1 MTHTHLLAAFDVGG
15 SKTDSVLFNERGE
28 ILARVKGAGG
38 NPLERGIDNAA
49 AHYAAILNELFVKGT
64 GDEVTPIDA
73 LYGAVA
79 AKEYFGSGLE
89 DRLTALLPRVRR
101 IRVEGDGCALISG
114 MLGHRDGACMIC
126 GTGSSVYIRQG
137 DEYSHIGGWGHLI
150 DTCGSGYM
158 LGRLAIRAACR
169 AYDGR
174 GEQTVLCELLEKQC
188 GEPVWEHFIELYRG
202 ERPYI
207 ATFAHTVFEARA
219 MGDPI
224 ACAIFDEGARDLA
237 EIAHAAARRLGKP
250 FDLVLNGGIFAA
262 FPEYARA
269 VGALCPPQVNI
280 VYSDVPPIYGGAVEA
295 MYEIGLD
302 CSDDFRDRF
311 LAGLQK

>member
-1 MTHTHLLAAFDVGG
+1 MAYKHLLAAFDVGG

-28 ILARVKGAGG
+28 ILARVKGEGG

-49 AHYAAILNELFVKGT
+49 AHYAAILNKLFLEGT
-64 GDEVTPIDA
+64 GDETAPIDA

-89 DRLTALLPRVRR
+89 DRLSVLLPRVRR
-101 IRVEGDGCALISG
+101 LRIEGDGCALISG

-137 DEYSHIGGWGHLI
+137 DDYCHIGGWGHLI

-174 GEQTVLCELLEKQC
+174 GEQTMLCDLLEKQC
-188 GEPVWEHFIELYRG
+188 GEPIWEHFIELYRG

-219 MGDPI
+219 MGDPV
-224 ACAIFDEGARDLA
+224 ASAIFDEGARDLA

-250 FDLVLNGGIFAA
+250 FDLVLNGGIFTA
-262 FPEYARA
+262 FSEYARA
-269 VGALCPPQVNI
+269 VGALCPPRVNI

-295 MYEIGLD
+295 MYEIGQI
-302 CSDDFRDRF
+302 CEGDFRATF
-311 LAGLQK
+311 LEGLG

>member
-1 MTHTHLLAAFDVGG
+1 MAYKHLLAAFDVGG

-28 ILARVKGAGG
+28 ILARVKGEGG

-49 AHYAAILNELFVKGT
+49 AHYAAILNKLFLEGT
-64 GDEVTPIDA
+64 GDETAPIDA

-89 DRLTALLPRVRR
+89 DRLSVLLPHVRR
-101 IRVEGDGCALISG
+101 LRIEGDGCALISG

-137 DEYSHIGGWGHLI
+137 DDYCHIGGWGHLI

-174 GEQTVLCELLEKQC
+174 GEQTVLCDLLEKQC
-188 GEPVWEHFIELYRG
+188 GEPIWEHFIELYRG

-219 MGDPI
+219 MGDPV
-224 ACAIFDEGARDLA
+224 ASAIFDEGARDLA
-237 EIAHAAARRLGKP
+237 EIAHAARR
-250 FDLVLNGGIFAA
+250 
-262 FPEYARA
+262 RA
-269 VGALCPPQVNI
+269 TAGQAL
-280 VYSDVPPIYGGAVEA
+280 
-295 MYEIGLD
+295 
-302 CSDDFRDRF
+302 
-311 LAGLQK
+311 

>member
-1 MTHTHLLAAFDVGG
+1 MNHRHLIAAFDVGG
-15 SKTDSVLFNERGE
+15 SKTDSVLFYESGE
-28 ILARVKGAGG
+28 IIAHVRGAGG
-38 NPLERGIDNAA
+38 NPLERGLENAA
-49 AHYAAILNELFVKGT
+49 DHYAAILDELFCMGT
-64 GDEVTPIDA
+64 GDSTTPIDA

-89 DRLTALLPRVRR
+89 DILTQKLPRVRR

-137 DEYSHIGGWGHLI
+137 DDYCHIGGWGHLI

-158 LGRLAIRAACR
+158 LGRMAIRAACR

-188 GEPVWEHFIELYRG
+188 GEPIWEHFIEIYRG

-219 MGDPI
+219 MGDPV

-250 FDLVLNGGIFAA
+250 FDLVLNGGIFAS
-262 FPEYARA
+262 FPEYAKA
-269 VGALCPPQVNI
+269 VGAYCPAEAHI
-280 VYSDVPPIYGGAVEA
+280 IYSDVPPIYGGAVEA
-295 MYEIGLD
+295 MYELGLSCD
-302 CSDDFRDRF
+302 ERFRNTF
-311 LAGLQK
+311 WAGL

>member
-1 MTHTHLLAAFDVGG
+1 MHHTPLLAAFDVGG
-15 SKTDSVLFNERGE
+15 SKTDAVLFHPGGK
-28 ILARVKGAGG
+28 ILAHVRGAGG
-38 NPLERGIDNAA
+38 NPLERGLENAVD
-49 AHYAAILNELFVKGT
+49 HYAAILTELFRRGT
-64 GDEVTPIDA
+64 GDETTPIDT

-89 DRLTALLPRVRR
+89 NLLAIKLPRVRHIR
-101 IRVEGDGCALISG
+101 IEGDGCALISG

-137 DEYSHIGGWGHLI
+137 DDYCHLGGWGHLI

-174 GEQTVLCELLEKQC
+174 GEQTLLCQLLEEQC
-188 GEPVWEHFIELYRG
+188 GQPIWDHFVELYRG

-219 MGDPI
+219 RGDRV
-224 ACAIFDEGARDLA
+224 ACEIFDEGARDLA

-250 FDLVLNGGIFAA
+250 FDLVLNGGIFAS
-262 FPEYARA
+262 FPEYAEA
-269 VGALCPPQVNI
+269 VGALCPETAHI
-280 VYSDVPPIYGGAVEA
+280 IYSDVPPIYGGAVEA
-295 MYEIGLD
+295 MYDTGLTCD
-302 CSDDFRDRF
+302 AVFRTAF
-311 LAGLQK
+311 LAGLA

>member
-1 MTHTHLLAAFDVGG
+1 MTHNPLLAAFDVGG
-15 SKTDSVLFNERGE
+15 SKTDAVLFRESGE
-28 ILARVKGAGG
+28 IIAHVRGTGG
-38 NPLERGIDNAA
+38 NPLERGLENAA
-49 AHYAAILNELFVKGT
+49 NHYAAILNELFQKGT
-64 GDEVTPIDA
+64 GDTATPIDV

-89 DRLTALLPRVRR
+89 DLLTARLPRVRS

-137 DEYSHIGGWGHLI
+137 DDYCHIGGWGHLI

-158 LGRLAIRAACR
+158 LGRLALRAACR

-174 GEQTVLCELLEKQC
+174 GEQTLLCELLEKQC
-188 GEPVWEHFIELYRG
+188 GEPIWEHFVEIYRG

-219 MGDPI
+219 MGDPV

-250 FDLVLNGGIFAA
+250 FDLVLNGGIFAS
-262 FPEYARA
+262 FPEYAQA
-269 VGALCPPQVNI
+269 VGAYCPAEAHI
-280 VYSDVPPIYGGAVEA
+280 IYSDVPPIYGGTVEA
-295 MYEIGLD
+295 MYELGLT
-302 CSDDFRDRF
+302 CDDHFRTTF
-311 LAGLQK
+311 LAGI